1 MLRIIIVFLLLG
13 SSLLT
18 TTAYGQGGQVGEA
31 ALLNKI
37 ALYSKAHPS
46 ACLFVHTDK
55 TVYTNNEE
63 IWFSAYLLKTS
74 SWHLKIILCCR

>member
-46 ACLFVHTDK
+46 ALFVCT
-55 TVYTNNEE
+55 
-63 IWFSAYLLKTS
+63 F
-74 SWHLKIILCCR
+74 R